1 MTFSD
6 QCVRLSVPNLHAQ
19 HGREQTGVASDRVWS
34 EEGRWLAASINQCHA
49 LEPALVER
57 HAAEILSS
65 LQSVSAYTPGELKWK
80 CFI

>member
-6 QCVRLSVPNLHAQ
+6 QCVCLSVPNLHAQ

-65 LQSVSAYTPGELKWK
+65 L
-80 CFI
+80 